1 MDLLAKEKG
10 TVASFLSARE
20 LLSKI
25 KLFYSPI
32 KPPLTLKNTG
42 VALKSQMEGLKE
54 SVARIERRVT
64 FCVDGARK
72 NRSG

>member
-1 MDLLAKEKG
+1 MKNSAATDKPSASGMMDLLAKEKE
-10 TVASFLSARE
+10 TVASFLSVRE

-42 VALKSQMEGLKE
+42 V
-54 SVARIERRVT
+54 T
-64 FCVDGARK
+64 P
-72 NRSG
+72 